1 MLRIKKSEFVTSVG
15 KNGGYPSEGG
25 AEIAIVGKSN
35 VGKSSI
41 INSLCNM
48 NKLAKTSQKPGK
60 TRLINYF
67 RINGDFYI
75 VDLPGYGFARVS
87 KAEKDKWGKMLDDF
101 FAEKENIAHVFALAD
116 IRHEPTRDDLV
127 MIDYLYYER
136 IPFTVVA
143 TKSDKLAKT
152 RVKDA
157 VRRIAAAFKTGEGNV
172 LPVSAVTKKGK
183 DEVLSL
189 IEKICTLETET
200 EEEL

>member
-75 VDLPGYGFARVS
+75 VDLPGYGFAQRSKGERDRWAQLIGDYFDLDRSFNLVVS
-87 KAEKDKWGKMLDDF
+87 L
-101 FAEKENIAHVFALAD
+101 VD
-116 IRHEPTRDDLV
+116 IRHDPSKLDHQ
-127 MIDYLYYER
+127 MIEFLQEGEF
-136 IPFTVVA
+136 PFIVA
-143 TKSDKLAKT
+143 LTKADKLSRNQQAKQT
-152 RVKDA
+152 
-157 VRRIAAAFKTGEGNV
+157 AAIKRQLN
-172 LPVSAVTKKGK
+172 VSAKNVIVTSSESGQG
-183 DEVLSL
+183 
-189 IEKICTLETET
+189 IEELREIIEQYCLG
-200 EEEL
+200 EEE

>member
-75 VDLPGYGFARVS
+75 VDLPGYGFAQRSKGERDRWAQLIGDYFDLDRSFNLVVS
-87 KAEKDKWGKMLDDF
+87 L
-101 FAEKENIAHVFALAD
+101 VD
-116 IRHEPTRDDLV
+116 IRHDPSKLDHQ
-127 MIDYLYYER
+127 MIEFLQEGEF
-136 IPFTVVA
+136 PFIVA
-143 TKSDKLAKT
+143 LTKADKLSRNQQAKQT
-152 RVKDA
+152 
-157 VRRIAAAFKTGEGNV
+157 AAIKRQLNV
-172 LPVSAVTKKGK
+172 PAKNVIVTSSESGQG
-183 DEVLSL
+183 
-189 IEKICTLETET
+189 IEELREIIEQYCLG
-200 EEEL
+200 EEE

>member
-75 VDLPGYGFARVS
+75 VDLPGYGFAQAS
-87 KAEKDKWGKMLDDF
+87 KQEQAQWGELI
-101 FAEKENIAHVFALAD
+101 ESYLASG
-116 IRHEPTRDDLV
+116 I
-127 MIDYLYYER
+127 
-136 IPFTVVA
+136 A
-143 TKSDKLAKT
+143 TKADKLAKT
-152 RVKDA
+152 RRKQVA
-157 VRRIAAAFKTGEGNV
+157 VARARELGAPPYAIAYSSETGDGRSE
-172 LPVSAVTKKGK
+172 LLERLEAVAYG
-183 DEVLSL
+183 DIIGHDS
-189 IEKICTLETET
+189 ETEADSNPSAPAAET
-200 EEEL
+200 ISASEKTPV

>member
-75 VDLPGYGFARVS
+75 VDLPGYGFAQASKQEQAQWGELIESYLASGRV
-87 KAEKDKWGKMLDDF
+87 KHIFML
-101 FAEKENIAHVFALAD
+101 VD
-116 IRHEPTRDDLV
+116 IRHEPTRDDKQ
-127 MIDYLYYER
+127 MFKYILYYA
-136 IPFTVVA
+136 IPKPINWQKRDANRLRLPVPA
-143 TKSDKLAKT
+143 NSAHHRMQLHI
-152 RVKDA
+152 RVK
-157 VRRIAAAFKTGEGNV
+157 
-172 LPVSAVTKKGK
+172 PVTAGRSCWKGSKRLLTVT
-183 DEVLSL
+183 
-189 IEKICTLETET
+189 
-200 EEEL
+200 